1 MALYEE
7 YDMAKVER
15 TKNLPFVRGDIARF
29 RHYAG
34 VPLNPYNGPNI
45 GTIFT
50 FSETPLEN
58 GLSPADRLFLFETAS
73 HINKHLEQA
82 VEALEGKRVLRFNQG
97 VASLLRIGSSAE
109 VVTDP
114 KSEQVSSVAQSGQ
127 EPLVSNLYA
136 NSVLR
141 LYRLASSLLYDT
153 FEFDGVRIQEVGLSG
168 AVINNNPDWNRSSLL
183 AQHLGPGI
191 SEPQE
196 PSPELIEKLL
206 DWFPHGGIIQLLGE
220 SGDVVAATSAHDVA
234 PVVDPMI
241 CAEIPRTFPGAQQ
254 IIIMPLWDTYHERN
268 IGVVL
273 GFANDQSRVYLGSTD
288 LSSISAFCTTIMTQV
303 RRLEVQAMDK
313 IKSDFLGSVSHEM
326 RTPLHGILSSLEL
339 LADTPYNEHQHD
351 LLETA
356 RYSGISLLDTIDR
369 VLHFSNISSEAR
381 MSDETA
387 SNGSAGPLS
396 HQWSL
401 LNNQSTI
408 SPTRTGNPNMVYV
421 CEEIVHR
428 ESRRLRLK
436 ETDNALKFGEPSGC
450 VRVSVDVDEASIKL
464 SLVDGGKGIASD
476 FLRYSIFDPFSQED
490 PTTEGTGL
498 GLSIVKRTTNI
509 LGGKLEVDSSET
521 RGSTFTATFP
531 LGRVIVGSSQDTT
544 NLPIH
549 KSESAAEALP
559 QLEMSLFPP
568 RRWETGDTVRGRRCT
583 SMLSASLM
591 RGLNRWFQTT
601 VVPWQTTST
610 QLRLIFLLYEDL
622 QDAAQAHDDTGD
634 VKRIILC
641 PDLSS
646 VPSLEMISLDNTAA
660 ITGPI
665 TLSSLQEALAT
676 LFPGQIAA
684 PEPHGTLDHGAGI
697 EKDQEESHEIIDKS
711 KKQESGEE
719 SDQAVSHL
727 LANLAI
733 ESKHHESDH
742 GSPKPGVTPTADTA
756 ESWEVAISDAPIADQ
771 TRKQDTPQEE
781 KQVNL
786 GPPVPSDLASAE
798 PRLLL
803 VDDNAVNLK
812 VLSMYARRCSK
823 TPSTSVSGGQEA
835 IDAFNGAL
843 LDGDGGSQRFDLI
856 FLDLSMPVVSGFEVA
871 RQIRET
877 EARMKDE
884 FRTYICALTGLVS
897 AKDRNAAYA
906 SGVDQYLVKPTK
918 LKDLQSVVQCW
929 RNSLD
934 LMSNP
939 EVSVRYPTMTPVMDI
954 LDPWD
959 FCRQWVELQ
968 QCPRPCNS
976 DNTPRYSESSDS
988 AQNSTEVRGRS
999 HFAMASSTDA
1009 AFVEEIDVE
1018 QELRM
1023 RANQKRPTKSGVNPP
1038 TRDSDDEDAPLLS
1051 PSRHDYGSVDDEY
1064 DNNEEYEWVGDADFR
1079 GLPWWK
1085 RPSIYWLLPPFMLFT
1100 IAFGGIIVPKI
1111 NLIMDLVCE
1120 EYYATLETD
1129 PISSPMDPGQDR
1141 CQNDAVSSRSSLFLL
1156 YASLCSGILSA
1167 IISPKIGALSDR
1179 YGRKKFMIANTCGAL
1194 FGEVLTIL
1202 AAKFPE
1208 TVHVNWILVG
1218 YCLEG
1223 ISGSFIVGMACAHSY
1238 ASDCVAP
1245 QKRNVAFSYFH
1256 ACLFGGIAIGPALAG
1271 YIINA
1276 RQKYVGKTEA
1286 VLLIFYMALGA
1297 HFIFIAFLVFLVPES
1312 LSKARQET
1320 AREKHR
1326 EELERKDPS
1335 ADWINQLRSI
1345 NLFSPLKI
1353 LWPTGPGTSSAV
1365 RRNLILLAAT
1375 DTIMFGVAMG
1385 AMSVVLVYTR
1395 RQFDWHELESG
1406 RFTTIVNSSRVFSL
1420 LIILPILTRIFRG
1433 KNARQR
1439 NSGSDVFD
1447 LSIIRASI
1455 LFDTL
1460 GYLGFVL
1467 SRKGELFALSGAIAA
1482 IGGIGSPTLGA
1493 ALTKHV
1499 PQDQVGQLL
1508 GATGLLHA
1516 IARVMG
1522 PTVFNGIYSAT
1533 VGTYRQAVFV
1543 CLAGTFGLAFL
1554 CSWFIRPHV
1563 YIDTD
1568 DKRAALADERE
1579 A

>member
-436 ETDNALKFGEPSGC
+436 ETVRPELLSHGRNTHKRQRPSTSRLKGKLHHPVVIFDTNVPWSCRLTAVASFRAVFTNLLDNALKFGEPSGC

-934 LMSNP
+934 
-939 EVSVRYPTMTPVMDI
+939 
-954 LDPWD
+954 
-959 FCRQWVELQ
+959 
-968 QCPRPCNS
+968 
-976 DNTPRYSESSDS
+976 
-988 AQNSTEVRGRS
+988 
-999 HFAMASSTDA
+999 
-1009 AFVEEIDVE
+1009 
-1018 QELRM
+1018 
-1023 RANQKRPTKSGVNPP
+1023 
-1038 TRDSDDEDAPLLS
+1038 
-1051 PSRHDYGSVDDEY
+1051 
-1064 DNNEEYEWVGDADFR
+1064 
-1079 GLPWWK
+1079 
-1085 RPSIYWLLPPFMLFT
+1085 
-1100 IAFGGIIVPKI
+1100 
-1111 NLIMDLVCE
+1111 
-1120 EYYATLETD
+1120 
-1129 PISSPMDPGQDR
+1129 
-1141 CQNDAVSSRSSLFLL
+1141 
-1156 YASLCSGILSA
+1156 
-1167 IISPKIGALSDR
+1167 
-1179 YGRKKFMIANTCGAL
+1179 RK
-1194 FGEVLTIL
+1194 
-1202 AAKFPE
+1202 
-1208 TVHVNWILVG
+1208 
-1218 YCLEG
+1218 
-1223 ISGSFIVGMACAHSY
+1223 
-1238 ASDCVAP
+1238 
-1245 QKRNVAFSYFH
+1245 
-1256 ACLFGGIAIGPALAG
+1256 
-1271 YIINA
+1271 
-1276 RQKYVGKTEA
+1276 
-1286 VLLIFYMALGA
+1286 
-1297 HFIFIAFLVFLVPES
+1297 
-1312 LSKARQET
+1312 
-1320 AREKHR
+1320 
-1326 EELERKDPS
+1326 
-1335 ADWINQLRSI
+1335 
-1345 NLFSPLKI
+1345 
-1353 LWPTGPGTSSAV
+1353 
-1365 RRNLILLAAT
+1365 
-1375 DTIMFGVAMG
+1375 
-1385 AMSVVLVYTR
+1385 
-1395 RQFDWHELESG
+1395 
-1406 RFTTIVNSSRVFSL
+1406 
-1420 LIILPILTRIFRG
+1420 
-1433 KNARQR
+1433 
-1439 NSGSDVFD
+1439 
-1447 LSIIRASI
+1447 
-1455 LFDTL
+1455 
-1460 GYLGFVL
+1460 
-1467 SRKGELFALSGAIAA
+1467 
-1482 IGGIGSPTLGA
+1482 
-1493 ALTKHV
+1493 
-1499 PQDQVGQLL
+1499 
-1508 GATGLLHA
+1508 
-1516 IARVMG
+1516 
-1522 PTVFNGIYSAT
+1522 
-1533 VGTYRQAVFV
+1533 
-1543 CLAGTFGLAFL
+1543 
-1554 CSWFIRPHV
+1554 
-1563 YIDTD
+1563 
-1568 DKRAALADERE
+1568 
-1579 A
+1579 

>member
-436 ETDNALKFGEPSGC
+436 ETVRPELLSHGRNTHKRQRPSTSRLKGKLHHPVVIFDTNVPWSCRLTAVASFRAVFTNLLDNALKFGEPSGC

-646 VPSLEMISLDNTAA
+646 VPSLEIISLDNTAA

-934 LMSNP
+934 
-939 EVSVRYPTMTPVMDI
+939 
-954 LDPWD
+954 
-959 FCRQWVELQ
+959 
-968 QCPRPCNS
+968 
-976 DNTPRYSESSDS
+976 
-988 AQNSTEVRGRS
+988 
-999 HFAMASSTDA
+999 
-1009 AFVEEIDVE
+1009 
-1018 QELRM
+1018 
-1023 RANQKRPTKSGVNPP
+1023 
-1038 TRDSDDEDAPLLS
+1038 
-1051 PSRHDYGSVDDEY
+1051 
-1064 DNNEEYEWVGDADFR
+1064 
-1079 GLPWWK
+1079 
-1085 RPSIYWLLPPFMLFT
+1085 
-1100 IAFGGIIVPKI
+1100 
-1111 NLIMDLVCE
+1111 
-1120 EYYATLETD
+1120 
-1129 PISSPMDPGQDR
+1129 
-1141 CQNDAVSSRSSLFLL
+1141 
-1156 YASLCSGILSA
+1156 
-1167 IISPKIGALSDR
+1167 
-1179 YGRKKFMIANTCGAL
+1179 RK
-1194 FGEVLTIL
+1194 
-1202 AAKFPE
+1202 
-1208 TVHVNWILVG
+1208 
-1218 YCLEG
+1218 
-1223 ISGSFIVGMACAHSY
+1223 
-1238 ASDCVAP
+1238 
-1245 QKRNVAFSYFH
+1245 
-1256 ACLFGGIAIGPALAG
+1256 
-1271 YIINA
+1271 
-1276 RQKYVGKTEA
+1276 
-1286 VLLIFYMALGA
+1286 
-1297 HFIFIAFLVFLVPES
+1297 
-1312 LSKARQET
+1312 
-1320 AREKHR
+1320 
-1326 EELERKDPS
+1326 
-1335 ADWINQLRSI
+1335 
-1345 NLFSPLKI
+1345 
-1353 LWPTGPGTSSAV
+1353 
-1365 RRNLILLAAT
+1365 
-1375 DTIMFGVAMG
+1375 
-1385 AMSVVLVYTR
+1385 
-1395 RQFDWHELESG
+1395 
-1406 RFTTIVNSSRVFSL
+1406 
-1420 LIILPILTRIFRG
+1420 
-1433 KNARQR
+1433 
-1439 NSGSDVFD
+1439 
-1447 LSIIRASI
+1447 
-1455 LFDTL
+1455 
-1460 GYLGFVL
+1460 
-1467 SRKGELFALSGAIAA
+1467 
-1482 IGGIGSPTLGA
+1482 
-1493 ALTKHV
+1493 
-1499 PQDQVGQLL
+1499 
-1508 GATGLLHA
+1508 
-1516 IARVMG
+1516 
-1522 PTVFNGIYSAT
+1522 
-1533 VGTYRQAVFV
+1533 
-1543 CLAGTFGLAFL
+1543 
-1554 CSWFIRPHV
+1554 
-1563 YIDTD
+1563 
-1568 DKRAALADERE
+1568 
-1579 A
+1579 